1 MLNTILYDPLEQFEV
16 YPLFRCVMDLSTFH
30 INTLNFFQHSFL
42 DLSITNFV
50 IYTFLIS
57 FFSYG
62 LLMHVAY
69 NPSVV
74 PTK

>member
-16 YPLFRCVMDLSTFH
+16 YPLFRYVIDLSTFH
-30 INTLNFFQHSFL
+30 VNSVDFFQHLFL

-50 IYTFLIS
+50 IYTSLII

-62 LLMHVAY
+62 LLMHIAY
-69 NPSVV
+69 YPNVI